1 MVLNLLLTSQM
12 TLPQKKVHQQSFF
25 KPSKK
30 AHGGSLN
37 VQKRKTLRPLDT
49 KMPLHLVLKSDKAKG
64 PHSLVKFHDQISKVM
79 DKQAG
84 KFQVT
89 IYERNINFNHIHLL
103 IRGKSRRDLQNF
115 FRALAGIIARLVTG
129 AKKGKVFGRFWSY
142 LVFSRVLNSWKGD
155 FTNTRN
161 YIIQNTKEVLGLIPY
176 QKRKTRYKNS
186 S

>member
-1 MVLNLLLTSQM
+1 M
-12 TLPQKKVHQQSFF
+12 TLPQKKFHQQSFF

-64 PHSLVKFHDQISKVM
+64 AHSLVKFHNQISKVM

-103 IRGKSRRDLQNF
+103 IRGKSRRGLQNF
-115 FRALAGIIARLVTG
+115 FRSLAGIVARLVTG
-129 AKKGKVFGRFWSY
+129 AGKGKAFGRFWSY
-142 LVFSRVLNSWKGD
+142 LIYSRVLNCWRRD
-155 FTNTRN
+155 FTYVRN

-176 QKRKTRYKNS
+176 KQRKNCYKNTS
-186 S
+186 